1 MRPRDTRIRHC
12 AVIATVPAALAGVT
26 LVVHRQTDNAI
37 LIAYRW
43 FGAS

>member
-1 MRPRDTRIRHC
+1 MRHC

-26 LVVHRQTDNAI
+26 VAVHRQTDDAI
-37 LIAYRW
+37 LIAYWW